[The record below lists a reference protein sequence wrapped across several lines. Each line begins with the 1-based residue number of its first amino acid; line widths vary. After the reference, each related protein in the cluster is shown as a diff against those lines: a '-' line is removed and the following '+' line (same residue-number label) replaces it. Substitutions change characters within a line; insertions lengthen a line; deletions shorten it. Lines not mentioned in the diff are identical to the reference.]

1 MLEQLSSSGRLSDDL
16 YVETA
21 ATLANARRA
30 RDGLVHL
37 TILAARGVVAMRLQ
51 AVELALRTL
60 TDSRVKRHHR
70 RRAAAA
76 RAGPAAELVADEA
89 ALLLGAF
96 VALDLLQRDQHV
108 LVRRLTARR
117 AAVDAHLVKAGGG
130 WTTGAGDDE
139 LLVLSIFV
147 GNHRARELEEHRLA
161 RLVLRVE
168 VREEVLGCVDRVD
181 VGDGQ
186 QEVLHEARLE
196 AVHDEGVVHAQLV
209 EARAV
214 ELVDHR
220 LRLRD
225 DIQYGWHRKGCGG
238 DLLDVRKASRHL
250 RREHSE
256 GGDEGVDRR
265 PALLADRVER
275 EVAAFVDWYLRA
287 HHGTV
292 AVLGVAQEPRQ
303 LLLREERRR
312 RLVCNRNT
320 KPRRNRCLYT
330 LLTRFL
336 KFFRPSGATCVTPRH
351 DTGMTGIGMRPYLLH
366 GVFNG
371 TNLAV
376 KRLHFTVILYMGF
389 FTYAFGTAKPNPFPL
404 RCGRIS

>member
-21 ATLANARRA
+21 ATLTNARRA

-96 VALDLLQRDQHV
+96 VALVLLQRDQHV

-139 LLVLSIFV
+139 LLVLPIFI
-147 GNHRARELEEHRLA
+147 GHHRARKLEEHRLA

-181 VGDGQ
+181 VCDG
-186 QEVLHEARLE
+186 
-196 AVHDEGVVHAQLV
+196 
-209 EARAV
+209 
-214 ELVDHR
+214 
-220 LRLRD
+220 
-225 DIQYGWHRKGCGG
+225 RK
-238 DLLDVRKASRHL
+238 KQRH
-250 RREHSE
+250 
-256 GGDEGVDRR
+256 
-265 PALLADRVER
+265 
-275 EVAAFVDWYLRA
+275 
-287 HHGTV
+287 
-292 AVLGVAQEPRQ
+292 
-303 LLLREERRR
+303 
-312 RLVCNRNT
+312 
-320 KPRRNRCLYT
+320 
-330 LLTRFL
+330 
-336 KFFRPSGATCVTPRH
+336 
-351 DTGMTGIGMRPYLLH
+351 
-366 GVFNG
+366 
-371 TNLAV
+371 
-376 KRLHFTVILYMGF
+376 
-389 FTYAFGTAKPNPFPL
+389 KPNEVSFAL
-404 RCGRIS
+404 TV